1 MSEISKPL
9 KVQMP
14 TAKED
19 KAITAAA
26 KSDPNA
32 RPLTPKHLKVMVPM
46 RALRSQ
52 TLATTSK

>member
-14 TAKED
+14 TANED

-32 RPLTPKHLKVMVPM
+32 RPLTPKQLKVMVPM